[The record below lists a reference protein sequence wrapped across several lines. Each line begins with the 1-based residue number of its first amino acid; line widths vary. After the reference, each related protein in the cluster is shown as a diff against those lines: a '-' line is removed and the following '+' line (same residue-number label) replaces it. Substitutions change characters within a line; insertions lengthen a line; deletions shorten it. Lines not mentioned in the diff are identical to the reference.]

1 MCHKFH
7 PAKKAAVL
15 SVFWTVLAL
24 PALAAVTVTKTVD
37 LSFGSLVPGA
47 APGTVTMNSLNG
59 SRTSTSGVI
68 LFTQGA
74 GATGSLAAFSVTG
87 GPPST
92 ACSITLPAD
101 TYVYLSGSGNP
112 MAVNTFTSTPASQ
125 ITLDASGGGT
135 IDVGG
140 TLSVGGAQVAGP
152 YTSSFSVTVTCP

>member
-15 SVFWTVLAL
+15 AVFWTVLAL

-59 SRTSTSGVI
+59 LRTSSGVI

-87 GPPST
+87 GVASA

-101 TYVYLSGSGNP
+101 ASIYLAGSGAP

>member
-1 MCHKFH
+1 MCHTCH

-15 SVFWTVLAL
+15 AAFWAVLVL
-24 PALAAVTVTKTVD
+24 PALAAVTVTKAVD
-37 LSFGSLVPGA
+37 MSFGSLVPGS

-59 SRTSTSGVI
+59 LRTSSGVI

-74 GATGSLAAFSVTG
+74 GATGSRATFSVTG

-92 ACSITLPAD
+92 ACHISLPTD

-125 ITLDASGGGT
+125 ITLDGSGGGT

-152 YTSSFSVTVTCP
+152 YASSFSVTVTCP